1 MKRDST
7 NVCSTVLNKPD
18 EFYLDKYSRLPP
30 LQEEKIINHP
40 QLHQLFQI
48 ILMYHYSDYK
58 KFIDAHPK
66 LLTEFKLDPVILEN
80 KIKLLTLVDLGAKS
94 TIVTFEQVARTLDLN
109 PNQVDALVIQAVNYG
124 LCQARINS
132 LEETVVFLHVPS
144 RIFNL
149 DQWRYLHARLEQ
161 WKNSLLSIQG
171 DIKLT

>member
-1 MKRDST
+1 MF
-7 NVCSTVLNKPD
+7 STVLNKPD

-30 LQEEKIINHP
+30 LQEEKTINHP
-40 QLHQLFQI
+40 HLFQLFQI
-48 ILMYHYSDYK
+48 LLTYQYSDYK
-58 KFIDAHPK
+58 KFIDSHPK
-66 LLTEFKLDPVILEN
+66 LLAEFKLDPGILEN

-94 TIVTFEQVARTLDLN
+94 TIVTFDQIARTLDLN
-109 PNQVDALVIQAVNYG
+109 TSQIDTLVIQAVNFG

-161 WKNSLLSIQG
+161 WKNSLLSIQ
-171 DIKLT
+171 DETKLS